1 LTNAKKSSEDKLK
14 QVKIKEK
21 SALQAEDILL
31 KNKLYKYLDEEK
43 DYFSGYL
50 QH

>member
-1 LTNAKKSSEDKLK
+1 LTNAKKISEDK
-14 QVKIKEK
+14 QVTRKEK
-21 SALQAEDILL
+21 SALQAEEIQL
-31 KNKLYKYLDEEK
+31 KNKLYKHLDEEK

>member
-1 LTNAKKSSEDKLK
+1 LTNAKKCSEDKR
-14 QVKIKEK
+14 QVKRKEK
-21 SALQAEDILL
+21 SALQAEEILL
-31 KNKLYKYLDEEK
+31 KNKSYKYLDEEK